1 MNQAGTDILKNLSVD
16 CVIFGFKKQ
25 QLNVMLIKLNV
36 EPGKGEWALPGG
48 NILLDEDLDE
58 AARRVLYELTSVENL
73 YMEQLYS
80 FGDVDRFQL
89 FRVITIAYYAL
100 VKPEKY
106 KLFPG
111 PKASDVKWFNLSEI
125 PLLPFDHDNILQEA
139 LKQLRKNIRYNP
151 IGFELLP
158 KKFTLTELQS
168 LYECILNREL
178 DKRNFRKKILSMNL
192 LEKLDEKQMDVAHR
206 RPHLYRFDKKNYQR
220 LKQSGFNFE
229 L

>member
-1 MNQAGTDILKNLSVD
+1 MNQNDVDILKNLSVD

-48 NILLDEDLDE
+48 NIRLDEDLDE
-58 AARRVLYELTSVENL
+58 AAQRVLFELTSVENL

-80 FGDVDRFQL
+80 FGDVNRFPL

-100 VKPEKY
+100 VKPERY

-111 PKASDVKWFNLSEI
+111 PKASEVKWFNLDEI
-125 PLLPFDHDNILQEA
+125 PPLPFDHDNILKEA

-206 RPHLYRFDKKNYQR
+206 RPHLYRFEKKNYQK